1 MKYPCPFGGTSFY
14 PRIQV
19 SQVLEL
25 QYFLARILYIS
36 PIDSDNILYP
46 EAAIYLNLYKKE
58 VKEKIEARE
67 NKKNNMVDLKTMIGE

>member
-1 MKYPCPFGGTSFY
+1 MKYPCPFEGTSFY

-58 VKEKIEARE
+58 VKDKIEARE

>member
-14 PRIQV
+14 PHIQV

-36 PIDSDNILYP
+36 PTDSDNILYP

-58 VKEKIEARE
+58 VKDKIEARE